1 MRTTTSGRPFAKDMF
16 DFFST
21 LMLSLP
27 IENNKIRF
35 KNYPNSFWAEKAVTN
50 LGDLQF
56 IKSSRDADPNDPTRI
71 ITHVVR
77 THFSFTR
84 DMAKNLCQA
93 FMDAYLFE
101 SATDSSK
108 REFQNKGLCHITPKG
123 AHLLAKFIYRNKL
136 PPEESRHITAN
147 ATTSLLYLGRADDED
162 RLLLTKEHV
171 ESIFKRFA
179 GSEPSMRKR
188 NASGIPNANPA
199 VSSANGHDQAPP
211 DDNICHGVD
220 VRDQQYKEVV
230 YKDMFFGKA
239 AVEWLLEHTTVISKE
254 EAICI
259 CQEMVAAGYIEQVG
273 KEFSTGPSLFK
284 ACGSALYH
292 FTRIGRA
299 LAGWGGTEDGN
310 SVHNDWMDERDTVG
324 PKLEHKN
331 PEANLLSVQF
341 NLMSNDLAHLP
352 ISITR
357 LQRRSIDE
365 NSQSS
370 FQNSDEAPSMSE
382 GSEGIVG
389 PCSARRLSQI
399 LGDSAFQATFSE
411 SNSSRSSYA
420 SSSSGREPVG
430 VSTRRSIR
438 LLPSTGTSQLTS
450 NTSRLYGIM
459 SDATVR
465 DLFNSFLKQHFC
477 EENLSFYLDVLDYKT
492 KFRVLIDSAEAYG
505 QLASE
510 QEPSQSHP
518 PSLRALEKQICTQ
531 AFSIY
536 ETYLAPGAA
545 REVNL
550 PHQMRQD
557 ITAYMQAV
565 VRNMGMS
572 DVRNNDGISNGDSS
586 SGIKAAPESASTPI
600 SGSMPTPTPGS
611 ASAPTLTL
619 TPTLESAPAPTPTPS
634 SLSSLPTLTEASQS
648 SKVKSQELIHI
659 ALFDIIHDHIFRLMS
674 TDSVPK
680 FIKTDKYLAVVMKKH
695 KQRKNTTNTIHPNMV
710 ASLSAASQ
718 SIHEEV
724 GPTDDTS
731 NSNNS
736 GGNEQYSCTL
746 PTPESSC
753 NEDES
758 RVTETF

>member
-1 MRTTTSGRPFAKDMF
+1 IMRTTTSGRPFAKDMF

-310 SVHNDWMDERDTVG
+310 R
-324 PKLEHKN
+324 
-331 PEANLLSVQF
+331 
-341 NLMSNDLAHLP
+341 
-352 ISITR
+352 
-357 LQRRSIDE
+357 
-365 NSQSS
+365 
-370 FQNSDEAPSMSE
+370 
-382 GSEGIVG
+382 
-389 PCSARRLSQI
+389 
-399 LGDSAFQATFSE
+399 
-411 SNSSRSSYA
+411 
-420 SSSSGREPVG
+420 REPVG

-572 DVRNNDGISNGDSS
+572 D
-586 SGIKAAPESASTPI
+586 
-600 SGSMPTPTPGS
+600 
-611 ASAPTLTL
+611 
-619 TPTLESAPAPTPTPS
+619 
-634 SLSSLPTLTEASQS
+634 ASQS